1 MKEFKRTEQQ
11 SKILK
16 GMEKVREKLIEYK
29 KRMKSELVVLQDNKI
44 VRIKP

>member
-16 GMEKVREKLIEYK
+16 GMEKVHEKLIEYK